1 MAGPACAWTGLT
13 SARRRG
19 ADTGPS
25 RVDRRKTGSKN
36 HLICD
41 GRGTPLKAIT
51 TAANANDVSR
61 TLALVD
67 SIPPIADRRG
77 RPRRRRDTLLG
88 DKGCVYHLRAV
99 APTKSARRR
108 QRRCAP
114 PLNGVGPARGTAV
127 DERTTTRSTL
137 VK

>member
-1 MAGPACAWTGLT
+1 MRGGGSRPREGG
-13 SARRRG
+13 G

-51 TAANANDVSR
+51 TAANVNDVSR

-67 SIPPIADRRG
+67 SIPSIADRRSPIAAAVRAG
-77 RPRRRRDTLLG
+77 ATTPCSATRAACTTCAPLRRRSPLG
-88 DKGCVYHLRAV
+88 TGAG
-99 APTKSARRR
+99 SG
-108 QRRCAP
+108 
-114 PLNGVGPARGTAV
+114 GVHHR
-127 DERTTTRSTL
+127 
-137 VK
+137 